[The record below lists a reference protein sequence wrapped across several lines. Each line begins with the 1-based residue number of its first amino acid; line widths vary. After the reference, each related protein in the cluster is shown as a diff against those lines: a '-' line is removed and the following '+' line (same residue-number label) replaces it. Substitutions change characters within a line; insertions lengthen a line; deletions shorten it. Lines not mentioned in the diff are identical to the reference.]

1 MRPEIERGRATYAP
15 ITLTSR
21 NSSPA
26 GLQITIFVGGSRV
39 RGRFSFFTPQKTQ
52 KNRSRAIKNVGFDHA

>member
-1 MRPEIERGRATYAP
+1 MRPEIERGRAMYAP

-21 NSSPA
+21 NSSQA
-26 GLQITIFVGGSRV
+26 GPRMAIFFDGGRV
-39 RGRFSFFTPQKTQ
+39 RCRFSFFTLQKTQ